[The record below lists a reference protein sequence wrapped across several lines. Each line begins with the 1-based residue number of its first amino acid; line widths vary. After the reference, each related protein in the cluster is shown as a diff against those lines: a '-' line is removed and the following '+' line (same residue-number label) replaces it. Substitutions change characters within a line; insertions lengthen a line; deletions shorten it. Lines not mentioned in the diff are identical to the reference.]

1 MSKGLQEGRE
11 ISFEDD
17 EIRIGRTSEN
27 ELVLH
32 DHGVSRRHARIFTRG
47 GRLYIVDLGST
58 GGTLWNGKPLGREK
72 EQELHKGDRLAFGSV
87 EFIFTP
93 LTPPPAEPTR
103 LVPAREVRPRSSTLI
118 TRAQTQQEMQAIEK
132 EDTGRHR
139 TLTEVEMGAVE
150 PPTVKLAPP
159 GPAATLVELQ
169 VPAPTSTLAEMEE
182 LSTTTVKAAPPASRA
197 LARAGSTS
205 DSGPA
210 PSAAERA
217 RLRRQR
223 VATLGGHLLVWWSE
237 LSPKGKSLAGV
248 LAGLVIV
255 VAVAIIASQFRPVR
269 ELAGPTGPE
278 PTELGL
284 APLGDS
290 FGLGEGVTWKRPD
303 EKTFQFQFSSPTRA
317 VAILH
322 YQARDIAQ
330 AKEVGISLNGVDL
343 GWVPVDNAEA
353 NERELELILPLRVLR
368 RDGPNQLTF
377 DNVRN
382 PPGQEHWRV
391 WNMYVEVIPVPE
403 LPVDQL
409 LAKASSEATSA
420 RRFYEQKDVGSENLF
435 KSWKLFRT
443 AWITLEAL
451 DKKPDLY
458 EDVLYMLA
466 QTAGELDRQCRVLM
480 LDFQRSL
487 QFRDGD
493 KAKATVEEVMRRF
506 PTTEHRC
513 HNLALEKANQYGLPI

>member
-1 MSKGLQEGRE
+1 M
-11 ISFEDD
+11 
-17 EIRIGRTSEN
+17 
-27 ELVLH
+27 LH
-32 DHGVSRRHARIFTRG
+32 DHGVSRRHARIFTRSG
-47 GRLYIVDLGST
+47 KLYVVDLGST
-58 GGTLWNGKPLGREK
+58 GGTLCNGKLLVREK
-72 EQELHKGDRLAFGSV
+72 EQELHKGDRLAIGSV

-93 LTPPPAEPTR
+93 LTPPPSEPTR

-139 TLTEVEMGAVE
+139 ILTEAEMEAVE
-150 PPTVKLAPP
+150 PPTLKQAPP
-159 GPAATLVELQ
+159 ASAATLVEMKAAAA
-169 VPAPTSTLAEMEE
+169 PATVLEMKAAAPMATLTEMEAV
-182 LSTTTVKAAPPASRA
+182 STATVKAASP
-197 LARAGSTS
+197 LARAPARSGSAAEA
-205 DSGPA
+205 GL
-210 PSAAERA
+210 SAAERA

-223 VATLGGHLLVWWSE
+223 VATLGGQLLVWWSE
-237 LSPKGKSLAGV
+237 LTPARKSLAGV
-248 LAGLVIV
+248 GAGLVIV
-255 VAVAIIASQFRPVR
+255 AAMALIALQFRPVR

-284 APLGDS
+284 APLEDS
-290 FGLGEGVTWKRPD
+290 FGLGDGVTWKRPD

-317 VAILH
+317 IAVLH

-330 AKEVGISLNGVDL
+330 AKEVGVSLNGVDL
-343 GWVPVDNAEA
+343 GWVPMDNAEA
-353 NERELELILPLRVLR
+353 NERELELLLPLHVLR
-368 RDGPNQLTF
+368 RDAPNKLTF

-382 PPGQEHWRV
+382 PPGREPWRV

-403 LPVDQL
+403 LPVEQL
-409 LAKASSEATSA
+409 LAKATSEATAA
-420 RRFYEQKDVGSENLF
+420 RHFYEQKDVGSENLF
-435 KSWKLFRT
+435 KSWKLFHT
-443 AWITLEAL
+443 AWVTLEAL

-458 EDVLYMLA
+458 EDVLYMLG
-466 QTAGELDRQCRVLM
+466 QTASELDRQCRVLM